1 MNKKDACAIFQ
12 DLYDLYI
19 EEEVED
25 ETKQW
30 MMEHEEACAH
40 CQKSGKD
47 NEGNPVLQEDS
58 EKIWGIRV
66 MTMLLYSLFLLLA
79 IWMSIWYLW

>member
-1 MNKKDACAIFQ
+1 MNKKDECAIFQ
-12 DLYDLYI
+12 DLYELYT

-30 MMEHEEACAH
+30 MMEHEAICTY
-40 CQKSGKD
+40 CQNSGKG
-47 NEGNPVLQEDS
+47 NEGNPSLHKDREI
-58 EKIWGIRV
+58 IWGIRI
-66 MTMLLYSLFLLLA
+66 MSISLYSIFLFLA

>member
-1 MNKKDACAIFQ
+1 MNKKVECTVFL
-12 DLYDLYI
+12 DLYELYL
-19 EEEVED
+19 EDEVED

-30 MMEHEEACAH
+30 MMKHEETCRY
-40 CQKSGKD
+40 CQNSGKD
-47 NEGNPVLQEDS
+47 HEGNPALHEDR

-66 MTMLLYSLFLLLA
+66 LTMSLYSIFLLLT

>member
-1 MNKKDACAIFQ
+1 MNKKDECAIFQ
-12 DLYDLYI
+12 DLYELYR

-30 MMEHEEACAH
+30 MMEHETTCAD
-40 CQKSGKD
+40 CQKNRKVS
-47 NEGNPVLQEDS
+47 EGNLSLHEDS
-58 EKIWGIRV
+58 EKIWGIRI
-66 MTMLLYSLFLLLA
+66 MTMSLYSIFFFLA